1 MPTTPKKK
9 TNRNYS
15 MSGEGKYDKSPKR
28 MEDNRSRKKARYA
41 MEKGGLVSKGDGKDV
56 DHKDGNPRNN
66 KKSNLRV
73 QAPAKNRSIP
83 RNSKAGKKK

>member
-1 MPTTPKKK
+1 
-9 TNRNYS
+9 
-15 MSGEGKYDKSPKR
+15 
-28 MEDNRSRKKARYA
+28 